1 MPRISENNDWHQTLS
16 PIKSQ
21 TLLADQVYH
30 NLSHAILT
38 RQIKPGQHLVEQPL
52 ADQLSVS
59 RISVR
64 EAIRR
69 LAQDG
74 LVEIIPSRGSF
85 VVNLT
90 AEDVREIYQLRSA
103 LEIIALKEIMTKQ
116 AHPNF
121 AALDQII
128 TKMIALE
135 QKEDRLQGATLD
147 NQFHRTLMGLSGL
160 ERTVRIWE
168 QMSTQITM
176 VIYTVSSRYPS
187 YQGLVERH
195 AKMVHLI
202 RSGDYDKAREYL
214 QDHIQEGAK
223 LLLDAM
229 LEYNEENE
237 EEENKNED

>member
-1 MPRISENNDWHQTLS
+1 MMAKLSEPTKWSQTLS

-21 TLLADQVYH
+21 TLLTDQVYES
-30 NLSHAILT
+30 LSQAILT

-74 LVEIIPSRGSF
+74 LVEIIPSKGSY

-90 AEDVREIYQLRSA
+90 ADDVKEIYQLRSA
-103 LEIIALKEIMTKQ
+103 LECIALKEIMSQEQNGTLS
-116 AHPNF
+116 
-121 AALDQII
+121 ALDQFV

-135 QKEDRLQGATLD
+135 KKEDRLQGAALD
-147 NQFHRTLMGLSGL
+147 NQFHRTLMNLSGL
-160 ERTVRIWE
+160 TRTIKIWE

-176 VIYTVSSRYPS
+176 VIYTVSNYFPS
-187 YQGLVERH
+187 YEGLSERH
-195 AKMVHLI
+195 AKLLYLI
-202 RSGDYDKAREYL
+202 RSGNVDKAEAHL
-214 QDHIQEGAK
+214 QDHIQQGAEH
-223 LLLDAM
+223 LLAAIQESNND
-229 LEYNEENE
+229 
-237 EEENKNED
+237 